1 MTSERSKTSQVAD
14 ILASRARSHRALS
27 PEAEAR
33 LDALVRGRVNDLLD
47 SWAKIAKAHVGAR
60 FIYQPYENADGPPL
74 LRTPLDPE
82 LATLN
87 ADERK
92 FKAPRSLRDVEPSVN
107 LLLKRLDGT
116 DIETSSEED
125 A

>member
-1 MTSERSKTSQVAD
+1 MTTERAKTGQVAE
-14 ILASRARSHRALS
+14 ILANRARGHRTLS

-60 FIYQPYENADGPPL
+60 LIYQPFENADGPPL

-87 ADERK
+87 VDERK